1 METMGNTR
9 LIEALNRMLAKEHGC
24 AIRYATYAALVSG
37 PFVDPLSSR
46 FQEMAS
52 DEIVH
57 AGLLRKRICGLGG
70 TPTMEVDGGRLQ
82 TDGTLEEMVKTGVLE
97 EREAIKEYGTTL
109 ETIPRMQVLLYR
121 TLEDILR
128 DECEHLEELLRLDPS
143 KEETASSLHLFG
155 PLEDRRGRD
164 THKPGQM
171 APLESR
177 D

>member
-1 METMGNTR
+1 METTGNTR
-9 LIEALNRMLAKEHGC
+9 LIGALNQMLAKEHGC

-52 DEIVH
+52 DELVH

-82 TDGTLEEMVKTGVLE
+82 TDATLADMVKTGVLE
-97 EREAIKEYGTTL
+97 EREAIRDYGIIL
-109 ETIPRMQVLLYR
+109 ETIPKMQVLLYR

-128 DECEHLEELLRLDPS
+128 DESEHLEELVRLDPS
-143 KEETASSLHLFG
+143 QEETASSIHPFH
-155 PLEDRRGRD
+155 PLEDRRDGNS
-164 THKPGQM
+164 HKPGQM